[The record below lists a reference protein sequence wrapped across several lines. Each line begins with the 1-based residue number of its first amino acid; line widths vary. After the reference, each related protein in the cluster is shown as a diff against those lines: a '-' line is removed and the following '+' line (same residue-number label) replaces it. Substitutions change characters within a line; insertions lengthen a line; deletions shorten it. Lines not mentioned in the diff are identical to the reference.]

1 MLLVDLMA
9 IISNEL
15 GTCLAKILV
24 IDKVLSLFPLN
35 RAKEDVRKTHLILDP
50 VEVQ

>member
-35 RAKEDVRKTHLILDP
+35 TVSTEQKKV
-50 VEVQ
+50 